1 MDYRVFSSSS
11 DEDENSIEA
20 HVLARAY
27 RAVWRCTYGTEPVG
41 QHEIAGLELV
51 VDYGGRAQT
60 RASASYPDTASAA
73 RPGEPSVAQ
82 YGESASVAESGQCEG
97 GIAADL
103 WTRVRRFGKRMPA
116 RELEQLIAEVRA
128 LEQSPDSGPQA
139 GAHCSNRRRDD

>member
-1 MDYRVFSSSS
+1 MDYRVFSRLNGQ
-11 DEDENSIEA
+11 DENSIEA

-27 RAVWRCTYGTEPVG
+27 RAEWRCTNGTEPVG

-60 RASASYPDTASAA
+60 RVSASYPDAASDP
-73 RPGEPSVAQ
+73 RLGEPSVAQ
-82 YGESASVAESGQCEG
+82 YGESASAAESGQCEG

-128 LEQSPDSGPQA
+128 LEQSSDTGSQA
-139 GAHCSNRRRDD
+139 DADCRNRRRDD